1 MRQPV
6 LILSDLHLGHKG
18 SLVDDVSALRPL
30 IEGSGTL
37 LLNGDTW
44 QELAR
49 EFRADGERLWT
60 ELQQMCAQMG
70 IDVMALP
77 GNHDPGNGD
86 CGYVELASG
95 KIVITHGDCVF
106 AEGAPWSRMA
116 IAKHKEWM
124 ALWTQRPTETI
135 DQRLALGRELA
146 RMLVAPSH
154 GRSQNLFLRAWDALM
169 PPGRALRM
177 VLSWATMV
185 SETRK
190 FFHRYF
196 PAAEVMICGHF
207 HRAGIWDE
215 KEGLVINTGSFMP
228 PGAAYWCE
236 WTAGNLRVGK
246 IERQKNEWQRGEVM
260 GIWSL

>member
-1 MRQPV
+1 MREPV

-18 SLVDDVSALRPL
+18 SLIDDVAALRPL
-30 IEGSGTL
+30 IEGAGTL

-49 EFRADGERLWT
+49 EFRADGERLWI
-60 ELQQMCAQMG
+60 ELQHMCTQMG

-86 CGYVELASG
+86 CGYVELAGG

-124 ALWTQRPTETI
+124 ALWAQRATETI
-135 DQRLALGRELA
+135 DERLALGRELA

-185 SETRK
+185 AETRN
-190 FFHRYF
+190 FFQRYF
-196 PAAEVMICGHF
+196 PVAEVMICGHF

-215 KEGLVINTGSFMP
+215 KQGLVINTGSFMP

-236 WTAGNLRVGK
+236 WASGNLRVGK
-246 IERQKNEWQRGEVM
+246 IEHEGNMWQRGEVM
-260 GIWSL
+260 GIWSI

>member
-1 MRQPV
+1 
-6 LILSDLHLGHKG
+6 
-18 SLVDDVSALRPL
+18 
-30 IEGSGTL
+30 
-37 LLNGDTW
+37 
-44 QELAR
+44 
-49 EFRADGERLWT
+49 
-60 ELQQMCAQMG
+60 
-70 IDVMALP
+70 
-77 GNHDPGNGD
+77 
-86 CGYVELASG
+86 
-95 KIVITHGDCVF
+95 
-106 AEGAPWSRMA
+106 
-116 IAKHKEWM
+116 
-124 ALWTQRPTETI
+124 
-135 DQRLALGRELA
+135 
-146 RMLVAPSH
+146 
-154 GRSQNLFLRAWDALM
+154 M